1 MSNRL
6 LERQEVLAVKRLGEE
21 IGYGNL
27 MAIAHELWARML
39 EDKYGT
45 RKGAHVVVGSSMVKD
60 EYREDAERD
69 PVYEVVVGRVLS
81 DMRGEE
87 E

>member
-6 LERQEVLAVKRLGEE
+6 LEKQEVLAVKKLGDE

-27 MAIAHELWARML
+27 MAIAHELWAKML

-45 RKGAHVVVGSSMVKD
+45 REGAFVVVGSSMVK
-60 EYREDAERD
+60 EKYRTIAERD
-69 PVYEVVVGRVLS
+69 PIYMIVVERVLK
-81 DMRGEE
+81 DAEE
-87 E
+87 